1 MRTHILPNQSQRK
14 IILIKIKSVK
24 YSR

>member
-14 IILIKIKSVK
+14 IIFDKKN
-24 YSR
+24 